1 MSGLRLVAF
10 AFVLA
15 VSLCAS
21 SWVIV
26 RKDGSRIEC
35 DSPFV
40 LTGGT
45 YTYLGQDGEPHSV
58 AVEDVDVE
66 KTDAANSGVTAPGPN
81 GAALAVN
88 HPAASG
94 PPVRDFVISFKEP
107 FPPLPGTTWSA
118 YGVQPAEER
127 FSVHIPNSYTGRE
140 PFGLVVY
147 IDSEDRNVG
156 VPPGWAAV
164 LEEKKLLFVAAQG
177 SGDRRR
183 IPRRLGLAVL
193 AAMEMKKNYYLD
205 RDRIYAAGFSGGAR
219 VAAEL
224 AFYEAGL
231 IEGAILNSGA
241 ESYERVTPAR
251 STQRSGQGMVRVP
264 AKYLAAVRR
273 KTRFA
278 LVTGSGDPQRGSILD
293 IYRRGYQ
300 AQGFHARL
308 FDVEGMGHE
317 TCGGP
322 TLAQA
327 IDYLEE
333 R

>member
-1 MSGLRLVAF
+1 MSLRLIAVSLL
-10 AFVLA
+10 LA
-15 VSLCAS
+15 VSAPAS
-21 SWVIV
+21 SWVII
-26 RKDGSRIEC
+26 RKDGARIEC

-40 LTGGT
+40 ITGGT
-45 YTYLGQDGEPHSV
+45 YTFIGRDGEPHSV
-58 AVEDVDVE
+58 SAEDVDAQ
-66 KTDAANSGVTAPGPN
+66 KTDAANSGVTVA

-94 PPVRDFVISFKEP
+94 PAVRDFAISFKEP
-107 FPPLPGTTWSA
+107 FPALPGTTWSA
-118 YGVQPAEER
+118 YGLQPEQER
-127 FSVHIPNSYTGRE
+127 FTVHIPDSYTGRE
-140 PFGLVVY
+140 PFGLMVY
-147 IDSEDRNVG
+147 IDSEDRNEG
-156 VPPGWAAV
+156 LPAGWAAV
-164 LEEKKLLFVAAQG
+164 LEQKKLLFVAAQG
-177 SGDRRR
+177 SGDARKTA
-183 IPRRLGLAVL
+183 RRLGLAVL
-193 AAMEMKKNYYLD
+193 GALEMKKNYYID
-205 RDRIYAAGFSGGAR
+205 RDRIYAAGFSGGAA

-241 ESYERVTPAR
+241 EFYERVGPAR
-251 STQRSGQGMVRVP
+251 GGRGMVRVP
-264 AKYLAAVRR
+264 AKHLAAVRR

-278 LVTGSGDPQRGSILD
+278 LVTGSGDPQRGNVLD
-293 IYRRGYQ
+293 VYRRGYR

-317 TCGGP
+317 ICGAP

>member
-1 MSGLRLVAF
+1 MPRLIVF
-10 AFVLA
+10 SFLLA
-15 VSLCAS
+15 VCSAAN

-26 RKDGSRIEC
+26 RKDGLRIEC

-40 LTGGT
+40 ITGGT
-45 YTYLGQDGEPHSV
+45 YTFLGKDGEPHSV
-58 AVEDVDVE
+58 AAEDVDAE
-66 KTDAANSGVTAPGPN
+66 KTDAANSGVTAAGPN

-94 PPVRDFVISFKEP
+94 PPARDFVITFKEP
-107 FPPLPGTTWSA
+107 FPALPGTTWSA
-118 YGVQPAEER
+118 YGLRPAEER

-140 PFGLVVY
+140 PFGLMVY
-147 IDSEDRNVG
+147 IDSEDRNEG
-156 VPPGWAAV
+156 VPAGWAAV

-177 SGDRRR
+177 SGDARKTA
-183 IPRRLGLAVL
+183 RRLGLAVL
-193 AAMEMKKNYYLD
+193 GALEMKKSYYID

-219 VAAEL
+219 VAAEM

-231 IEGAILNSGA
+231 VEGAILNSGA
-241 ESYERVTPAR
+241 EFYERVGSAGG
-251 STQRSGQGMVRVP
+251 GQSMVRVP
-264 AKYLAAVRR
+264 AKHLAAVRR

-278 LVTGSGDPQRGSILD
+278 LVTGSGDSQRGDVLD
-293 IYRRGYQ
+293 IYSRGYR
-300 AQGFHARL
+300 ARGFRARL

-317 TCGGP
+317 TCGAP

-327 IDYLEE
+327 IDYLDE

>member
-1 MSGLRLVAF
+1 MSVRLIAF
-10 AFVLA
+10 AFLLA
-15 VSLCAS
+15 VCACAS

-26 RKDGSRIEC
+26 RKDGSRIAC

-40 LTGGT
+40 ITGGT
-45 YTYLGQDGEPHSV
+45 YTYLGTDGEPHSV
-58 AVEDVDVE
+58 PAEEVDVT
-66 KTDAANSGVTAPGPN
+66 KTDAANSGVTATGPN

-94 PPVRDFVISFKEP
+94 PAARDFVITFKEP
-107 FPPLPGTTWSA
+107 FPALLGTTWSA
-118 YGVQPAEER
+118 YGLQPAEER

-140 PFGLVVY
+140 PFGLMVY
-147 IDSEDRNVG
+147 IDSEDRNEG
-156 VPPGWAAV
+156 VPAGWAAV

-177 SGDRRR
+177 SGDARKTA
-183 IPRRLGLAVL
+183 RRLGLAVL
-193 AAMEMKKNYYLD
+193 GALEMKKDYFID

-241 ESYERVTPAR
+241 EFYAR
-251 STQRSGQGMVRVP
+251 ETQGAAQRMVRVP
-264 AKYLAAVRR
+264 PKHLAAVRR

-278 LVTGSGDPQRGSILD
+278 LITGSGDSQRGNVLD
-293 IYRRGYQ
+293 IYRRGYR
-300 AQGFHARL
+300 AHDFHARL

-317 TCGGP
+317 TCGAP